1 MAANAG
7 TMYNIFI
14 LDQFASVRLSKPI
27 SQRRLRSRGE
37 EAYLRGEE
45 NNTFVFFGVEFFGGK
60 KVIYHFHLPVN

>member
-27 SQRRLRSRGE
+27 SERPMRSTGE
-37 EAYLRGEE
+37 EAYLSEE
-45 NNTFVFFGVEFFGGK
+45 SRAEEIFCFFGAEFFWRK
-60 KVIYHFHLPVN
+60 KSCLWS